1 MRRRDLIGGAG
12 LAAISFVICMEVQRA
27 SARPP
32 IDQTNV
38 NRTIQTTV
46 DRTTKGDRLQTRP
59 SVLVP
64 QAELLDGCESS
75 YSATRKFEAGY
86 IVRLCQT

>member
-12 LAAISFVICMEVQRA
+12 LAVTSFVIAMEVQRA
-27 SARPP
+27 SAWPP
-32 IDQTNV
+32 IEQANV
-38 NRTIQTTV
+38 NGAIQTV
-46 DRTTKGDRLQTRP
+46 DRSTKGDRLQSRP

-75 YSATRKFEAGY
+75 YSATRKPEAGY